1 MTYPIQ
7 SNGTLA
13 SPARVVSP
21 QTYARLGGLL
31 YLLIIALGIFGEVVV
46 RAKLIV
52 PGDSLATAHRI
63 LASEFL
69 FRCGLAGDVVMH
81 LCDLP
86 LMVILYVLLR
96 PVSRDL
102 SLLAAIFSFLQTA
115 VLVANKINLV
125 AVLLVLRLHT
135 FTPDQ
140 RADLASLSLNLH
152 EHGFGIG
159 LIFFGVSCL
168 LLGYLLFRSGYFPR
182 TLGVLQAIAG
192 ICYLINS
199 FALLLFPTFAE
210 KLVPTILLPAFLGE
224 LLTAL
229 WLLIMGV
236 NAQKWNDRL
245 QRGPLLEPPVAG

>member
-1 MTYPIQ
+1 MTDPNPTSENLGLRTRII
-7 SNGTLA
+7 
-13 SPARVVSP
+13 SP
-21 QTYARLGGLL
+21 QIYARLGGLL
-31 YLLIIALGIFGEVVV
+31 YLIIIALGIFGEVVV

-52 PGDSLATAHRI
+52 PGDALATAHRI
-63 LASEFL
+63 LASELL
-69 FRCGLAGDVVMH
+69 FRCGIAGDIVMH

-86 LMVILYVLLR
+86 LMAILYVLLR

-125 AVLLVLRLHT
+125 TVLLFLQLHA
-135 FTPDQ
+135 FTPEQ

-168 LLGYLLFRSGYFPR
+168 LAGYLLFRSGYFPK

-192 ICYLINS
+192 VCYLVNS
-199 FALLLFPTFAE
+199 FALLLFPVFAE
-210 KLVPTILLPAFLGE
+210 KLFPAILLPAFLGE

-229 WLLIMGV
+229 WLLIVGV
-236 NAQKWNDRL
+236 NLPKWNDRL
-245 QRGPLLEPPVAG
+245 RRGPLFEPPVAG